1 METFITV
8 YDRLLKGLG
17 TALFWSAVVL
27 AVVFAID
34 WLVRTRR
41 ISPFNPV
48 ARFFR
53 TSVDPLLAPV
63 ERRVVRAGGLPT
75 SAPWWALVALVV
87 GGIVLITLLGFL
99 RGWIGGVVYAVSA
112 GPRGVFVFLVSL
124 TFGLLQ
130 AALLVRVLSSW
141 FRISPYSAW
150 IRWSFVLTEPIL
162 GPLRRVIPPFG
173 MMDVTPIVAYFLLR
187 ILASLILSQL

>member
-1 METFITV
+1 VETFITA
-8 YDRLLKGLG
+8 YDVLLAGLR

-27 AVVFAID
+27 AVVFAVD

-63 ERRVVRAGGLPT
+63 ERRVVRAGGLPA
-75 SAPWWALVALVV
+75 SAPWWALAAVVV

-99 RGWIGGVVYAVSA
+99 RGWIGSAVYAVSA
-112 GPRGVFVFLVSL
+112 GPRGVLVLLVSL

-141 FRISPYSAW
+141 FRMSPYSAW

-187 ILASLILSQL
+187 IFASLLLSQL

>member
-1 METFITV
+1 VETFITA
-8 YDRLLKGLG
+8 YDVLLAGLR

-27 AVVFAID
+27 AVIFAVD

-63 ERRVVRAGGLPT
+63 ERRVVRAGGLPA
-75 SAPWWALVALVV
+75 SAPWWALAAVVV

-99 RGWIGGVVYAVSA
+99 RGWIGSAVYAVSA
-112 GPRGVFVFLVSL
+112 GPRGVLVLLVSL

-141 FRISPYSAW
+141 FRMSPYSAW

-187 ILASLILSQL
+187 IFASLLLSQL

>member
-1 METFITV
+1 METFITT
-8 YDRLLKGLG
+8 YDVLLAGLR

-112 GPRGVFVFLVSL
+112 GPRGVLVLLVSV

-150 IRWSFVLTEPIL
+150 IRWSYVLTEPIL
-162 GPLRRVIPPFG
+162 APLRRVIPPFG

-187 ILASLILSQL
+187 IFASLLLSQL

>member
-1 METFITV
+1 METFITA
-8 YDRLLKGLG
+8 YDVLLAGLR

-27 AVVFAID
+27 AVIFAVD

-63 ERRVVRAGGLPT
+63 ERRVVRAGGLPA
-75 SAPWWALVALVV
+75 SAPWWALAAVVV

-99 RGWIGGVVYAVSA
+99 RGWIGSAVYAVSA
-112 GPRGVFVFLVSL
+112 GPRGVLVLLVSL

-141 FRISPYSAW
+141 FRMSPYSAW

-187 ILASLILSQL
+187 IFASLLLSQL